1 MVARYDKYEPKSGG
15 FRAELAADWDAAA
28 VGVPTGVG
36 LDGNGRV
43 VAGAGNTGIVGVL
56 VIDYPMSAGTVVD
69 TMTDGEVAD
78 VDGLPAGSL
87 IFADAAT
94 GALGTDN
101 TDTRVGH
108 TAEASRLVV
117 RAAR

>member
-1 MVARYDKYEPKSGG
+1 MARYDKVEPKGG
-15 FRAELAADWDAAA
+15 SFRAELAADWGAGA

-36 LDGNGRV
+36 LDANGRV
-43 VAGAGNTGIVGVL
+43 LPGPANTGILGVL
-56 VIDYPMSAGTVVD
+56 VIDYPMPAGTVVD
-69 TMTDGEVAD
+69 VMTDGEIAD
-78 VDGLPAGSL
+78 VEGLPAGSV
-87 IFADAAT
+87 IFADAAA

-108 TAEASRLVV
+108 TVEASRLVV